1 MNLKKMITL
10 IKEKYTVRSARWM
23 QKHFAALFNQVAD
36 PVVVLPPEDTL
47 AHQITLYS
55 YYPSGKKPL
64 TVGSYQLEQSF
75 PNEQMACVYVDHEH
89 QNIMIGYKGTDIM
102 NIKDILSDAQ
112 IILGVSGLDPQVSHA
127 LKFYDKVRAKYPEYT
142 KQICGHSLG
151 GTIAYIVAKHR
162 EPKRCTVFN
171 PGSSPNTFF
180 IQMLTDTVQKE
191 PWTRNVY
198 TYKIL
203 GDIVSSFSYVGNTKV
218 FRINSVDPYYLH
230 SINRFLQ
237 PNIPYVPCEGILD
250 ASEIPSHFE
259 NPPSTV

>member
-1 MNLKKMITL
+1 MDFKKIVTL

-36 PVVVLPPEDTL
+36 PVVVLPPEDIICL
-47 AHQITLYS
+47 KIAIYS
-55 YYPSGKKPL
+55 YYPPEKRPVAIGA
-64 TVGSYQLEQSF
+64 YQLENLF
-75 PNEQMACVYVDHEH
+75 PKDNNICIYVNH
-89 QNIMIGYKGTDIM
+89 NIQDLIIGFKGTDIM
-102 NIKDILSDAQ
+102 NINDILSDAQ
-112 IILGVSGLDPQVSHA
+112 LILGVSGLDHRVVHSLQ
-127 LKFYDKVRAKYPEYT
+127 LYDKVQAKYPEYT

-191 PWTRNVY
+191 PWTQNVY

-218 FRINSVDPYYLH
+218 FRVNSMDPYYLH
-230 SINRFLQ
+230 NMVHFIQ
-237 PNIPYVPCEGILD
+237 PGVDYVPLEG
-250 ASEIPSHFE
+250 FF
-259 NPPSTV
+259 PPPHKEHG